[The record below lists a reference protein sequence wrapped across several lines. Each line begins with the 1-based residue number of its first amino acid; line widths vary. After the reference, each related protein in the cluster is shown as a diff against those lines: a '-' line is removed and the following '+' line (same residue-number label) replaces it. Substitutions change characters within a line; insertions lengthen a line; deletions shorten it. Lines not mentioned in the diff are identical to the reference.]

1 MKDKTTEEV
10 LEALTT
16 VRVDMLDVDA
26 TRLFEVIMKV
36 IDERDELKERI
47 EKAIKLHN
55 EFAIKSPLLIFEND
69 DLLKFMNSLLD
80 ILKANDN
87 K

>member
-36 IDERDELKERI
+36 IDERDELTNKI
-47 EKAIKLHN
+47 EKAIDTLYCWG
-55 EFAIKSPLLIFEND
+55 EV
-69 DLLKFMNSLLD
+69 LD
-80 ILKANDN
+80 ADFQNKMLNILKGNDE
-87 K
+87 KDI